1 MEEEKN
7 INVNK
12 SINDNLKEEYINLS
26 IDENTKNII
35 GYYFDGKFTSDQMID
50 YVKNEY
56 SKFEE

>member
-1 MEEEKN
+1 MEEEKLN
-7 INVNK
+7 INK
-12 SINDNLKEEYINLS
+12 TTNDSLKEEYINLS
-26 IDENTKNII
+26 IDEKTKNII